1 MASCST
7 VGSLISG
14 PPPQPISLGAAL
26 PIIQPLICYESL
38 FPGFT
43 RAGARRSG
51 KRAGLIVNISND
63 AWFGVTS
70 GPWQHLNLASYRAI
84 EEGLPVL
91 RATTTGI
98 MAAVRYAFSGPSD
111 AVPYFRTR
119 IGMAAPIRMSS
130 MSFSVFDMNLES
142 HWGRGWAV
150 PARISH
156 CKLPRK
162 QGGGYQ
168 EAGGRG
174 TAFAG
179 ERWRGS
185 DDNAA
190 ECGCYPRRHARSS
203 QHSGVASRGDDLGA
217 GVNSGNFLR
226 GTQTTNAK
234 GIATFK
240 GIYPGWYPARTIHIH
255 QKIWVGGKEVLTTQ
269 TFFTDKQNAA
279 VMATAPYNSRGAQ
292 RVTNAN
298 DMVLNR
304 GGINLNASLMKLT
317 GSNASSTIVV
327 KP

>member
-1 MASCST
+1 MKKST
-7 VGSLISG
+7 LVSIALGSLLLALTSTL
-14 PPPQPISLGAAL
+14 QASAATTTKSCAAT
-26 PIIQPLICYESL
+26 Q
-38 FPGFT
+38 
-43 RAGARRSG
+43 
-51 KRAGLIVNISND
+51 
-63 AWFGVTS
+63 
-70 GPWQHLNLASYRAI
+70 AI
-84 EEGLPVL
+84 EEGPYYLSNSPVRKDVTDEQAGKAITL
-91 RATTTGI
+91 NFTILDTACKPIKGARVDIWYANAQGI
-98 MAAVRYAFSGPSD
+98 Y
-111 AVPYFRTR
+111 
-119 IGMAAPIRMSS
+119 
-130 MSFSVFDMNLES
+130 
-142 HWGRGWAV
+142 
-150 PARISH
+150 
-156 CKLPRK
+156 
-162 QGGGYQ
+162 
-168 EAGGRG
+168 
-174 TAFAG
+174 
-179 ERWRGS
+179 
-185 DDNAA
+185 
-190 ECGCYPRRHARSS
+190 
-203 QHSGVASRGDDLGA
+203 SGVASRGDDLGA